1 MKTKIGI
8 NGFGRIGRIVCRIAL
23 QHPEEYEITAINDP
37 FLTPEYMAYMLKYD
51 TVHGVFDKKI
61 EIITDGLCIDQQKIY
76 ISSEK
81 EPRNIP
87 WDEYGAEY
95 VIEATGVFTTT
106 EKASAHLLGGA
117 KKVVISAPAKDMET
131 PTFVYGVNSKDYKK
145 EMRIV
150 SGASCTTN
158 CLAPLAMIIQN
169 HFGIEEG
176 LMTTIHATTNTQ
188 KTVDAPSLKDWRGG
202 RASLSNIIPAS
213 TGAAKA
219 CALVLPELKG
229 KLTGMAF
236 RVPTVDVSCV
246 DLTLRT
252 TKETSLSEINEVIRN
267 ACETELSGIL
277 GYTEDA
283 VVSSDFYGTSLAS
296 VYDTS
301 ASLALNGHFFK
312 LIAWYDN
319 EWSYSSQLLR
329 LLSHMDKV
337 DHEVS

>member
-23 QHPEEYEITAINDP
+23 QNPEKFEVMAINDP

-51 TVHGVFDKKI
+51 TVHGIFDKKI
-61 EIITDGLCIDQQKIY
+61 DVLTDGLCVSGKKIAVFA
-76 ISSEK
+76 EK
-81 EPRNIP
+81 DPKDIL
-87 WDEYGAEY
+87 WGSYGAEY
-95 VIEATGVFTTT
+95 IVESTGVFTTT
-106 EKASAHLLGGA
+106 EKASAHLLSGA
-117 KKVVISAPAKDMET
+117 KKIVISAPAKDEQT
-131 PTFVYGVNSKDYKK
+131 PTFVYGVNSDMYQK
-145 EMRIV
+145 EMTVV

-158 CLAPLAMIIQN
+158 CLAPLAKVIHEN
-169 HFGIEEG
+169 FGIVEG
-176 LMTTIHATTNTQ
+176 LMTTVHAATNTQ

-202 RASLSNIIPAS
+202 RASFANIIPAS

-246 DLTLRT
+246 DLTVRT
-252 TKETSLSEINEVIRN
+252 EKSASLSEINASIRK
-267 ACETELSGIL
+267 ACENELFDIL
-277 GYTEDA
+277 GYTDEA
-283 VVSSDFYGTSLAS
+283 VVSSDFYGTSFAS
-296 VYDTS
+296 VYDST
-301 ASLALNGHFFK
+301 ASLALNEHFFK

-329 LLSHMDKV
+329 LLSHMNRI
-337 DHEVS
+337 DHEE